1 MKICKNGLCPVDN
14 VEKCCAFCDKQAT
27 CKDCCGNFDK
37 TNCEDMQE
45 VETNVASFQSKE
57 VALINT
63 ITQIEA
69 QKALISKKSDEMR
82 AQLLAAME
90 QYGVK
95 KFENDVLSVTYVA
108 PTTRTS
114 IDSTKLKKEMPEV
127 AEKYSKTSNVKA
139 SIKIT
144 VKGD

>member
-14 VEKCCAFCDKQAT
+14 VEKCCTFCDKKAT
-27 CKDCCGNFDK
+27 CKDCCVNCDQ

-45 VETNVASFQSKE
+45 VENSLTAFQSKE
-57 VALINT
+57 IVLINT
-63 ITQIEA
+63 ISSIE
-69 QKALISKKSDEMR
+69 QQKKALEEQSKTMR
-82 AQLLAAME
+82 ERLLQAME

-114 IDSTKLKKEMPEV
+114 IDSTRLKKELPEV

-139 SIKIT
+139 SIKIV
-144 VKGD
+144 VKE